1 VDGRDPWREYK
12 VDTPLQQQA
21 DYNRRRGHWKIEAS
35 VKVKT
40 LVKWFKK
47 LFGR

>member
-12 VDTPLQQQA
+12 VDPRDQQE
-21 DYNRRRGHWKIEAS
+21 DYNRRQGHWKIEAS
-35 VKVKT
+35 VKVRT